1 MKKKEDIF
9 IIDNKN
15 KNSKPN
21 HILSIFN
28 SKNPPKFDKFIIY
41 LYYSYQKQYYKFNLP
56 ARIMQNDTRIILND
70 IIEGLKTFPNIKLQ
84 NHSLSYFIPENNN
97 NNNNN
102 NNSNNNNNNNNNNI
116 ENYFYLGKY
125 PFYSENKN
133 LLIENPENKIIF
145 IKLRPII
152 DKTHLLRFEIFEDE
166 NEINKTENEEMK
178 TNYYINENSKRAK
191 ERKINE
197 IVLKVYEWKKIY
209 NNCINKN
216 GEKVK
221 LTLQD
226 AAALINL
233 SKKSLDEYLNQIK
246 YGKKFGFDF
255 NKHKKSKVGILRGF
269 VKKMLIETNKLNHNE
284 NGKTKVIK
292 ILKDKKSNDKENN
305 DEMNY
310 DLKIISKDKDFVA
323 KKIKRNLTKK

>member
-1 MKKKEDIF
+1 MKKKDIF
-9 IIDNKN
+9 TIDKN
-15 KNSKPN
+15 KDSKPN
-21 HILSIFN
+21 HILSIFS
-28 SKNPPKFDKFIIY
+28 SKNPPKFEKFIIY
-41 LYYSYQKQYYKFNLP
+41 LYYSYQNQYYKFHLP
-56 ARIMQNDTRIILND
+56 ARIIENNTRIILND
-70 IIEGLKTFPNIKLQ
+70 IIEGFKTYPNIKLQ

-97 NNNNN
+97 NNNNK
-102 NNSNNNNNNNNNNI
+102 NNNNNNNNNI
-116 ENYFYLGKY
+116 DNYFYLGKY
-125 PFYSENKN
+125 PFYSENTN
-133 LLIENPENKIIF
+133 LLIENPPNKTIF

-209 NNCINKN
+209 NNCVNKK

-246 YGKKFGFDF
+246 YGKYFGFDF
-255 NKHKKSKVGILRGF
+255 NKHKNSKVGILRGF
-269 VKKMLIETNKLNHNE
+269 VKKMMIETNKLNHND
-284 NGKTKVIK
+284 GKTKIIK
-292 ILKDKKSNDKENN
+292 KIKKKNENESNYE
-305 DEMNY
+305 
-310 DLKIISKDKDFVA
+310 LKIISKDKDFIA